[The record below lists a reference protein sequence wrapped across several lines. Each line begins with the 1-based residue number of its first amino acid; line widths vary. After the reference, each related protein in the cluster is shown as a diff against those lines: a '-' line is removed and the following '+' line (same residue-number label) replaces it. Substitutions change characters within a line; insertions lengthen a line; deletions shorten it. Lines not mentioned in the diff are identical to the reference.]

1 MHPASTSQ
9 VHSRPDHGSHLSTQR
24 SAYFLRSEKQLRS
37 RKNEH
42 SEWTGGTPLADSS
55 RLSNRAHFP
64 HVPCKGSGSPANTS
78 QALSAAQQPLDYPS
92 RKLVTSCTHPA
103 DTANACASTH
113 PLVFPGGVRP
123 LHSLPWRAPALHKCT
138 ACFITSCTSM
148 PRWLGSPWNCG
159 PRYMQAQCIHAASIA
174 EKIGCEILISF
185 HLFNLKGPKA
195 YIEVGSFIAR

>member
-42 SEWTGGTPLADSS
+42 SEWTGGTPLADPS

-113 PLVFPGGVRP
+113 PLVFPRESVHCIAYRGEP
-123 LHSLPWRAPALHKCT
+123 LHSTNAQLASLQVVPVCPVGLVVHG
-138 ACFITSCTSM
+138 ITVRDICRHNAFTQ
-148 PRWLGSPWNCG
+148 R
-159 PRYMQAQCIHAASIA
+159 Q
-174 EKIGCEILISF
+174 
-185 HLFNLKGPKA
+185 
-195 YIEVGSFIAR
+195 